1 MERRESDNRIFLHKP
16 VRFLVLSVLLVIS
29 VAISAV
35 MCTGCRKKE
44 KDGKE
49 SVPIVDVALPLEDSI
64 VVHKGYPATLSAS
77 DKADVVAQVNGRIIS
92 KKYRSGSYVRKGD
105 VLFVIDPT
113 IYKDEARRAEASLVS
128 ARSACDYARQSYEAQ
143 QLAYKS
149 QAVAKMDLIKGES
162 SLRQAE
168 AAVSEAEAALHTA
181 NVNLSYCTVRAPLSG
196 YISSADFEEGAY
208 ISGEGSP
215 VKLASIY
222 DESSFN
228 VVFNVEESEYSD
240 ILASNGGMGNDMFR
254 KVPLTFTSD
263 LPHDYVCD
271 LSYSAPSV
279 DTSTGTLTI
288 MGRVTNIDNELKEGM
303 FCTVQFPVASLSK
316 AILVKD
322 ASIGTDQLGKYLYV
336 VNDSDRVELRHVTVG
351 ELYADSLR
359 VVSAG
364 VNPGEKYVTKALLTV
379 RNGMKINPKITK

>member
-1 MERRESDNRIFLHKP
+1 MERKETNIDLYVHRPFRFP
-16 VRFLVLSVLLVIS
+16 VRSMSVVLIIL
-29 VAISAV
+29 AV
-35 MCTGCRKKE
+35 MVTGCRKRE
-44 KDGKE
+44 KDDKDV
-49 SVPIVDVALPLEDSI
+49 VPVIDVAMPVEDSI

-92 KKYRSGSYVRKGD
+92 KKYRSGSYVKKGE

-113 IYKDEARRAEASLVS
+113 IYQDEAKRAEAALVS
-128 ARSACDYARQSYEAQ
+128 ARSACEYARKSYEAQ

-162 SLRQAE
+162 ALRQAE
-168 AAVSEAEAALHTA
+168 ASVSEAEAALHTA

-196 YISSADFEEGAY
+196 YVSSADFEEGAY
-208 ISGEGSP
+208 VSGEGSP
-215 VKLASIY
+215 VKLASMY

-228 VVFNVEESEYSD
+228 VVFNVEESEYTG
-240 ILASNGGMGNDMFR
+240 ILEANGGMGNDMFR
-254 KVPLTFTSD
+254 KVPLSFSSA

-288 MGRVTNIDNELKEGM
+288 MGRVANIDNELKEGM
-303 FCTVQFPVASLSK
+303 YCTVHFPVASLSK

-322 ASIGTDQLGKYLYV
+322 ASIGTDQLGKYMYV
-336 VNDSDRVELRHVTVG
+336 VNDSDRVELRHITIG

-359 VVSAG
+359 VVEDG
-364 VNPGEKYVTKALLTV
+364 IKPGEKYVTKALLTV
-379 RNGMKINPKITK
+379 RNGMKISPKITK